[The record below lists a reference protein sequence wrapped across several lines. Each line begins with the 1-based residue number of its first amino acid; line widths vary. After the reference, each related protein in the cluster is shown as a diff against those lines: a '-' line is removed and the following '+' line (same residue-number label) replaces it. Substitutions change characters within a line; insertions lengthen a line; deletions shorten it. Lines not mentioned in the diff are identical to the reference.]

1 MRYCFD
7 IDGTICT
14 PGTCKSCQYEGAT
27 PKKDRIEKINKLY
40 EEGHY
45 IIYMTARAMGRNK
58 TKPHAEAAAV
68 AEDLL
73 RPLTQA
79 QLKMWGVKYHELIM
93 GKPHADLFIDD
104 KGVNDYEFFK

>member
-40 EEGHY
+40 D
-45 IIYMTARAMGRNK
+45 
-58 TKPHAEAAAV
+58 AV
-68 AEDLL
+68 SYTHLTLPTSDL
-73 RPLTQA
+73 
-79 QLKMWGVKYHELIM
+79 V
-93 GKPHADLFIDD
+93 
-104 KGVNDYEFFK
+104 